1 MATRWGPPITF
12 DLLPATHIAGLC
24 MSVSSFNTIKF
35 VISLYPS
42 DISGHVTLIA
52 ARSQ

>member
-1 MATRWGPPITF
+1 MATGWGPPITF
-12 DLLPATHIAGLC
+12 DLLPATHVAGLC
-24 MSVSSFNTIKF
+24 GSVSSLNTINF

-52 ARSQ
+52 TRSP